1 MTGKAYGMRYLVRER
16 IFGIGDDYWIDDE
29 HGRHAFLVDGKALR
43 VRQTFELKD
52 VQGEVVAV
60 IRKKMISLWETMR
73 VERDGRTLAT
83 VRKKRFTPLRDRFRA
98 RLTDGGTLS
107 VHGNVLDK
115 EYDIESGGRRLA
127 RISRKWFRVRD
138 TYAVDVRQPDADVP
152 LLLSLAVCIDA
163 LTGDD

>member
-1 MTGKAYGMRYLVRER
+1 MRYLVRER

-29 HGRHAFLVDGKALR
+29 QGEHAFLVDGKALR
-43 VRQTFELKD
+43 VRQTFQLKD

-60 IRKKMISLWETMR
+60 IRRKMVSLWETMEI
-73 VERDGRTLAT
+73 ERGGAKLAT
-83 VRKKRFTPLRDRFRA
+83 VRKKRFTPLRHRFKA
-98 RLTDGGTLS
+98 QLADGGTLA

-115 EYDIESGGRRLA
+115 EYDIELGGGRLA
-127 RISRKWFRVRD
+127 RVSRKWFRVRD
-138 TYAVDVRQPDADVP
+138 TYAVDIEQPGADVP